1 MKPEMRS
8 APLAATESE
17 QFTGVKIFSATLA
30 EQRALLGETVT
41 QWLRVNPQVEVVD
54 TVVTQS
60 SDSRFHCLTLVL
72 FFRRSVEPPQSAQAV
87 RPGGTTS

>member
-1 MKPEMRS
+1 MRG
-8 APLAATESE
+8 ASE
-17 QFTGVKIFSATLA
+17 VGVGVGMQFTGVKIFSATLA
-30 EQRALLGETVT
+30 EQRALMGETVT

-72 FFRRSVEPPQSAQAV
+72 FFRRSAEPLQSVQAV
-87 RPGGTTS
+87 QPRSARP

>member
-1 MKPEMRS
+1 MRPKS
-8 APLAATESE
+8 EAAVATGA

-30 EQRALLGETVT
+30 EQRALMGETVT
-41 QWLRVNPQVEVVD
+41 QWLRVNPQLEVVE

-72 FFRRSVEPPQSAQAV
+72 FFRQAAAAAQQGGA
-87 RPGGTTS
+87 RP

>member
-1 MKPEMRS
+1 MKASSS
-8 APLAATESE
+8 AREDNEVQAATAA

-41 QWLRVNPQVEVVD
+41 QWLRVNPQVEVVE

-72 FFRRSVEPPQSAQAV
+72 FFRGVAEAAQS
-87 RPGGTTS
+87 RGPRH